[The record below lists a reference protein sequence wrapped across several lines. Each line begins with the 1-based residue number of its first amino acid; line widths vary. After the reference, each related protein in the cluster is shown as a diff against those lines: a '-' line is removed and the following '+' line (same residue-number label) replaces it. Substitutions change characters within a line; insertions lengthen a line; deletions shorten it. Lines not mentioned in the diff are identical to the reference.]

1 MTNTA
6 QRQPAR
12 RATSATVR
20 HTGLALAGVTA
31 LVSGVS
37 VFVNGYGVARF
48 DDATTYTTAKNL
60 VAAVLITAIFVA
72 QHRRRTLATATPP
85 PATPATATATV
96 PRTRISLAAVAVM
109 GGSVPF
115 VLFFEGLARVSS
127 SDAAFIHKTLVAW
140 VAIGAVLFLGERV
153 AVPHVVAIVLILAG
167 YAHLAG
173 GVGLPEIGS
182 GEALILAATL
192 CWSVEVV
199 LVRSLLRRGVPEM
212 VVGTSRMAGGVAVLL
227 GWAMVR
233 GAFGDLFELSATQW
247 AWVLLTGLL
256 LAGYVVSWH
265 HALARA
271 PAVDVTAVLSTGAVL
286 TAVLNT
292 GIRGAVLQPVGLIL
306 LVAGGLL
313 VVWGSGLVSRTS
325 REVAMS

>member
-6 QRQPAR
+6 HP
-12 RATSATVR
+12 SAR

-31 LVSGVS
+31 AVSGVS

-60 VAAVLITAIFVA
+60 VAAVLVTAILVVQRQRPAFA
-72 QHRRRTLATATPP
+72 ATAMPST
-85 PATPATATATV
+85 TTRD
-96 PRTRISLAAVAVM
+96 PRTVGSLAAVAVI

-140 VAIGAVLFLGERV
+140 VALLAVLVLGERV
-153 AVPHVVAIVLILAG
+153 AVPHLAAIVLILAG
-167 YAHLAG
+167 YAQLAG
-173 GVGLPEIGS
+173 GVWFPELGA

-212 VVGTSRMAGGVAVLL
+212 VVGTSRMAGGIVILL
-227 GWAMVR
+227 CWAIAR
-233 GAFGDLFELSATQW
+233 GAFGDLIGLSATQW
-247 AWVLLTGLL
+247 AWTLLTGLL
-256 LAGYVVSWH
+256 LTGYVVSWH

-271 PAVDVTAVLSTGAVL
+271 PAVDVTAVLSMGAVL
-286 TAVLNT
+286 TALLAT
-292 GIRGAVLQPVGLIL
+292 GVRGAVLQPVGLAL

-313 VVWGSGLVSRTS
+313 VVWASAVGSRASQTS
-325 REVAMS
+325 HEVATP

>member
-6 QRQPAR
+6 PRQPIR
-12 RATSATVR
+12 RATSATVWR
-20 HTGLALAGVTA
+20 TGLALAGLTA

-60 VAAVLITAIFVA
+60 VAAVLVTAILVV
-72 QHRRRTLATATPP
+72 QRRRRAFTSGATPP
-85 PATPATATATV
+85 TPATTRN
-96 PRTRISLAAVAVM
+96 PRTFASLAAVAVI

-127 SDAAFIHKTLVAW
+127 SDAAFVHKTLVVW
-140 VAIGAVLFLGERV
+140 VAILAVLFLGERV
-153 AVPHVVAIVLILAG
+153 AAPHVVAIVLILAG
-167 YAHLAG
+167 YAQLAG
-173 GVGLPEIGS
+173 GVGFPEIGS
-182 GEALILAATL
+182 GEALIMAATL

-212 VVGTSRMAGGVAVLL
+212 VVGTSRMAGGIVLLL
-227 GWAMVR
+227 GWAIVR
-233 GAFGDLFELSATQW
+233 GALGDLLGLSATQW
-247 AWVLLTGLL
+247 AWTLLTGLL
-256 LAGYVVSWH
+256 LTGYVVSWH

-271 PAVDVTAVLSTGAVL
+271 PAVDVTAVLSMGAVL
-286 TAVLNT
+286 TALLNT
-292 GIRGAVLQPVGLIL
+292 GVRGAVLQPVGLAL

-313 VVWGSGLVSRTS
+313 IVWASGVASRTPH
-325 REVAMS
+325 EVATP

>member
-6 QRQPAR
+6 QPQPAR

-31 LVSGVS
+31 LVSGLS

-60 VAAVLITAIFVA
+60 VAAVLITTIFVV
-72 QHRRRTLATATPP
+72 QHRRRTFATATP
-85 PATPATATATV
+85 PATPATATT
-96 PRTRISLAAVAVM
+96 PRTRVSLAAVAVI

-127 SDAAFIHKTLVAW
+127 GDAAFIHKTLVAW

-153 AVPHVVAIVLILAG
+153 AVPHLVAIVLILAG

-182 GEALILAATL
+182 GEALIMAATL

-227 GWAMVR
+227 GWAIVR
-233 GAFGDLFELSATQW
+233 GALGDLFGLSATQW

-271 PAVDVTAVLSTGAVL
+271 PAVDVTAVLSVGAVL

-292 GIRGAVLQPVGLIL
+292 GVRGAVLQPVGLIL

-313 VVWGSGLVSRTS
+313 VVWASGLASRTS